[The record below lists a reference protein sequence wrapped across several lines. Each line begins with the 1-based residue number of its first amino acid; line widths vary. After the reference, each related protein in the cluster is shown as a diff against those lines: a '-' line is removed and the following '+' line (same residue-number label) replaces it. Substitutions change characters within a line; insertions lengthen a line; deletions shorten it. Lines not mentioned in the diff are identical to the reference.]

1 MRAGRSGVSLF
12 LIELVVMLCVFVT
25 AAAIDTLM
33 LVKAHNMSLQSAD
46 LDRAAECAV
55 SAAECYKKTG
65 SGAAAGM
72 EYTDGTWT
80 EYYDRD
86 WNPTDAGS
94 VYTVAMTIGGGKAEI
109 AVTKGAD
116 RIYTLT
122 AKAAKFGTGSSP
134 A

>member
-1 MRAGRSGVSLF
+1 MRTGRSGVSLF
-12 LIELVVMLCVFVT
+12 LIELVVMLSVFVT

-33 LVKAHNMSLQSAD
+33 LVKANNMSVQSAD
-46 LDRAAECAV
+46 LDRAVECAV

-72 EYTDGTWT
+72 KYTDGSWI

-86 WNPTDAGS
+86 WNPTDSGG
-94 VYTVAMTIGGGKAEI
+94 VCTVAMTIRGGTAEI
-109 AVTKGAD
+109 TVAKGRN

-122 AKAAKFGTGSSP
+122 AKAAKFETGSSP